1 MVNSKIER
9 FGDKNCRRRFALVDK
24 RDRRKKSYQV
34 FRFGGTRWCSDR
46 DFAIMSIATTF
57 LTLIRRIVI
66 PALAF
71 IVISI
76 GSVVPGHA
84 ETITVQG
91 NSRIDATTIQSYVTG
106 QTPEMAKKDLLATG
120 LFASV
125 DVVKKGDS
133 IVVTVKENNIINRV
147 AFEGNKRL
155 KSEVFDG
162 ELQLKSRG
170 AFTQAALD
178 ADIVHI
184 KEIYQRVGRSNV
196 DVKSRIVQ
204 LENGKIDVVFTVDE
218 GKKTGVKSIEFAGNA
233 AFSSGRLRDEMQT
246 TESNWLSW
254 IKTTDVYDADRIAA
268 DTELVRRFYL
278 KHGYADMRVADT
290 KVDYDADAAGYRVL
304 ITVEE
309 GKQYKVG
316 SIDIESKIAE
326 ITPDML
332 RSRLKL
338 APGDIY
344 NADLVEK
351 TIFGIT
357 TEVSSRG
364 YAFSQVR
371 PKGDRDQANGIV
383 KLSFVVDEGPRV
395 YIERINIRGNTR
407 TRDMVIR
414 REFDIGEGDAYNKV
428 LIDRTERRLNNLG
441 FFKSVRIS
449 NEPGSTPDRVIVN
462 VEVEDKST
470 GQFSIGGGYS
480 TSEGLIA
487 QVGVSESN
495 FLGRGQY
502 ASIKGSTGQYTKGVE
517 FNFTE
522 PYFMDRHLAAGIDL
536 YSKRSDNSR
545 FAYYSNTKTG
555 ATVRLGAPLTEE
567 FTVTGRYSLYNNNLT
582 VTDTTNASV
591 AIQSAEGNNITSAVG
606 YTLSYNT
613 IDNNQNPRNGIL
625 NDLKQDVAGFG
636 GNSRYIKTSNEIKIY
651 RELSDNFVGL
661 LHGQAG
667 YIYSDNLRIIDG
679 FFMGPE
685 LVRGFA
691 LSGIGARDS
700 TTSVSRN
707 ALGGTTYVGAS
718 SELQFPI
725 FGLAREVGIKGAVF
739 ADAGTLFGYSGSTNN
754 VSVVGDDRSIRSS
767 IGAGVLWSSPVGPI
781 RLDFA
786 FPVTKNDYDQTQVF
800 RFSAGSVF

>member
-9 FGDKNCRRRFALVDK
+9 FDDKNCRRRFALVDK
-24 RDRRKKSYQV
+24 RDRRKKSYRV

-344 NADLVEK
+344 NADMVEK

-685 LVRGFA
+685 LVRGFS

>member
-1 MVNSKIER
+1 MDRDIVIMSFANTLLVVA
-9 FGDKNCRRRFALVDK
+9 RRF
-24 RDRRKKSYQV
+24 
-34 FRFGGTRWCSDR
+34 
-46 DFAIMSIATTF
+46 
-57 LTLIRRIVI
+57 IV
-66 PALAF
+66 PALA
-71 IVISI
+71 VILLSI
-76 GSVVPGHA
+76 GTAVPGHA
-84 ETITVQG
+84 ESIVVQG

-106 QTPEMAKKDLLATG
+106 QTPEAAKKDLLATG
-120 LFASV
+120 LFSSV
-125 DVVKKGDS
+125 EVVKKGDT

-147 AFEGNKRL
+147 AFEGTKRL
-155 KSEVFDG
+155 KSEVFEG
-162 ELQLKSRG
+162 ELQLKPRG
-170 AFTQAALD
+170 SFTQAALD
-178 ADIVHI
+178 ADIARI

-218 GKKTGVKSIEFAGNA
+218 GKKTGVKSIEFVGNNS
-233 AFSSGRLRDEMQT
+233 FSSGRLRDEMQT

-268 DTELVRRFYL
+268 DAELVRRFYL
-278 KHGYADMRVADT
+278 RHGYADMRVTDT
-290 KVDYDADAAGYRVL
+290 KVDYDADAAGYRVV
-304 ITVEE
+304 IAVDE
-309 GKQYKVG
+309 GKQYKIG

-326 ITPDML
+326 IKPEML
-332 RSRLKL
+332 RGRVLL

-344 NADLVEK
+344 NSDLVEK
-351 TIFGIT
+351 SIFGIT

-371 PKGDRDQANGIV
+371 PKGDRDTSNNTV

-395 YIERINIRGNTR
+395 YIERINVRGNTR
-407 TRDMVIR
+407 TRDVVIR

-428 LIDRTERRLNNLG
+428 LVDRTERRLNNLG
-441 FFKSVRIS
+441 FFKTVRIS
-449 NEPGSTPDRVIVN
+449 NEPGSTPDRVIIN
-462 VEVEDKST
+462 VDVEDKST

-480 TSEGLIA
+480 TSEGLLA

-495 FLGRGQY
+495 FMGRGQY
-502 ASIKGSTGQYTKGVE
+502 ASIRGSTGQYSKGVE

-522 PYFMDRHLAAGIDL
+522 PYFMDRHLSAGIDL
-536 YSKRSDNSR
+536 YSKQNDNSR
-545 FAYYSNTKTG
+545 FAYYSNVKTG
-555 ATVRLGAPLTEE
+555 GTLRLGAPLTEE
-567 FTVTGRYSLYNNNLT
+567 FSVVGRYSLYNNNLT
-582 VTDTTNASV
+582 VTDTSNASV
-591 AIQSAEGNNITSAVG
+591 AIKSAEGNNLTSALG

-613 IDNNQNPRNGIL
+613 IDSMNNPRNGVL
-625 NDLKQDVAGFG
+625 NEFKQDVAGFG
-636 GNSRYIKTSNEIKIY
+636 GDSRYIKTTNDIKYY

-661 LHGQAG
+661 LRGQAG

-679 FFMGPE
+679 FFMGPD

-691 LSGIGARDS
+691 LSGIGARDN

-707 ALGGTTYVGAS
+707 ALGGTTYLGAS

-725 FGLAREVGIKGAVF
+725 FGLPREVGIKGAVF

-754 VSVVGDDRSIRSS
+754 VNVVGDDRSIRSS
-767 IGAGVLWSSPVGPI
+767 VGAGVLWSSPIGPI